1 MNARDK
7 TGREGGEKG
16 RLIDWLLGFLLAK
29 AFNLSICYHLD
40 YRYTTRRASS
50 VIDPDSI
57 PMIQFNLIQ
66 EKEENN
72 TDPIQHQGSRQRK
85 YGVLLNEKRKL
96 KRFVTVVDFVS
107 KVVIVISKV
116 EDELNIDVLLFVFVP
131 ICAFLSDS
139 QYAIWC
145 SEDD

>member
-1 MNARDK
+1 
-7 TGREGGEKG
+7 
-16 RLIDWLLGFLLAK
+16 
-29 AFNLSICYHLD
+29 
-40 YRYTTRRASS
+40 
-50 VIDPDSI
+50 
-57 PMIQFNLIQ
+57 MIQFNLIQ

-139 QYAIWC
+139 QYAI
-145 SEDD
+145 